1 MYQRPMLGKLH
12 TRMAEPRR
20 TIQVLCGPRQSGKTT
35 IARQLMESVDIPC
48 HYASADEPTLRSRTW
63 IGQQWEQARTGIAP
77 TGGAGKKAILLL
89 DEIQKVPGWS
99 ETVKRLWD
107 EDSLNGTELYAII
120 LGSSSIL
127 VHRGMTESLAG
138 RFEIIHVPHWAY
150 DEMRAAFNWSLE
162 QYIFFGGYPG
172 TADMISDHE
181 RWCNYI
187 KESLV
192 EVAIARDVLLM
203 SRITKPAL
211 LRQLFELGCRYSGQI
226 LTYQKMLGQLHDAG
240 NTTTLAH
247 YLELIE
253 KAGLLAGLPKYSGSV
268 VRRRASSPK
277 LQVLNQALLT
287 TRLDLVFEEA
297 LMNRDTWGRLVES
310 AVGAHLYNGLM
321 GTRSKVYYWRER
333 DLEVDFILSRGE
345 SIAAIEVASGARKT
359 SLPGMVAFSERFQVK
374 KKLLVGAG
382 GMPLE
387 EFFLTRPESWLG

>member
-1 MYQRPMLGKLH
+1 MYQRSMLGKLH

-35 IARQLMESVDIPC
+35 IAQQLMELVDIPC
-48 HYASADEPTLRSRTW
+48 HYASADEPTLRNRTW

-77 TGGAGKKAILLL
+77 TEGAGNKAILIL

-107 EDSLNGTELYAII
+107 EDSLNGTELYVII

-138 RFEIIHVPHWAY
+138 RFETIHVPHWSY
-150 DEMRAAFNWSLE
+150 DEMRTAFNWSLE

-287 TRLDLVFEEA
+287 TQLDMVFEEA
-297 LMNRDTWGRLVES
+297 LKNKDTWGRLVES
-310 AVGAHLYNGLM
+310 AAGAHLYNGLM

-359 SLPGMVAFSERFQVK
+359 SLPGMVTFAERFQVK
-374 KKLLVGAG
+374 KKLLAGAG

-387 EFFLTRPESWLG
+387 EFFLTPPKTWLD